1 VPARMCVFFALTL
14 ASMARSAFS
23 ICNHSLILAKSSNCP
38 SPVWAT
44 HIVPLLAAPSMVMI
58 SVGANKGYNV
68 NSFLQRYSRG
78 WTTSNAQWWT
88 YLKFREDKKK
98 NHALM
103 EDKIRALCGSC
114 SHCEEKVMVSYGQA
128 DVQVMAVEPLTPNV
142 RILESAFSH
151 FAVPGHVIH
160 AAGGDTVG
168 STFEPGALNSTVRG
182 GQAGDV
188 AKTTKLVP
196 MITVDSLVQKYSIPS
211 ISLIRI
217 NTEGHDPAVLRGAS
231 WVLGHKMASVVEF
244 EYHFK
249 GMWTRTKLSAV
260 MSQMKEYGY
269 DCFWQSNAGWLSP
282 FFAQCDHEFHSLWN
296 SNSGIHNV
304 VCAHDHRILRTFSM
318 LVPRGLRNVTRG
330 LRNVTR
336 GLRNVTRGGLRSS
349 R

>member
-1 VPARMCVFFALTL
+1 MDHLKCSVVDVSQVQGGQEEESCTHGGQDSSALRFVQPL
-14 ASMARSAFS
+14 RGKGDGQLWASGR
-23 ICNHSLILAKSSNCP
+23 
-38 SPVWAT
+38 
-44 HIVPLLAAPSMVMI
+44 
-58 SVGANKGYNV
+58 
-68 NSFLQRYSRG
+68 
-78 WTTSNAQWWT
+78 
-88 YLKFREDKKK
+88 
-98 NHALM
+98 
-103 EDKIRALCGSC
+103 
-114 SHCEEKVMVSYGQA
+114 
-128 DVQVMAVEPLTPNV
+128 
-142 RILESAFSH
+142 
-151 FAVPGHVIH
+151 AVPGHVIH